1 MPISGKHR
9 RPKLST
15 IARGVAAASAG
26 GAVVALPLLGATG
39 AQAVEQAAP
48 VAAPQSAAATHAAP
62 VTQKQAATTTY
73 SVVSGDYLSKI
84 AAEHRIEGGWQQLY
98 QDNRKVVGENPGLIF
113 PGMKLTLG
121 GKASGNA
128 APTGAGTGS
137 SLPSKAPS
145 AAVEKSAPAKSSSA
159 APETKAPESK
169 APESKALASAPV
181 AAQSSASGYVHPVPG
196 NHTTGYR
203 ASGSNWSSGSH
214 TGIDF
219 PVATGTSVK
228 SITSG
233 TVVTAGWGGAYG
245 NQVVIKHA
253 DGHYSQYG
261 HLSSISVSA
270 GQAVSAGQQLGL
282 SGATGNATG
291 PHLHFEV
298 RTGPAY
304 GSDIDPIAFLASH
317 GISV

>member
-1 MPISGKHR
+1 MPASGKHR
-9 RPKLST
+9 RTKSST
-15 IARGVAAASAG
+15 IARGVAVASAG
-26 GAVVALPLLGATG
+26 GACLALPLLGATG
-39 AQAVEQAAP
+39 AHAVEQAAP
-48 VAAPQSAAATHAAP
+48 KAASAAKHAAP
-62 VTQKQAATTTY
+62 ATPVALKQAATTTY

-84 AAEHRIEGGWQQLY
+84 AADHKVEGGWQKLY
-98 QDNRKVVGENPGLIF
+98 QDNRAVVGEDPGLIL

-121 GKASGNA
+121 AKASGDSAPAAA
-128 APTGAGTGS
+128 APA
-137 SLPSKAPS
+137 AP
-145 AAVEKSAPAKSSSA
+145 VKSAPAEAATVTESKPAAPASSSDYA
-159 APETKAPESK
+159 
-169 APESKALASAPV
+169 
-181 AAQSSASGYVHPVPG
+181 HPVPG

-219 PVATGTSVK
+219 PVFTGTSVK
-228 SITSG
+228 AITSG

-253 DGHYSQYG
+253 DGRYSQYG

-270 GQAVSAGQQLGL
+270 GRTVSTGQQIGL
-282 SGATGNATG
+282 SGATGNVTG

-304 GSDIDPIAFLASH
+304 GSDIDPIAYLASH
-317 GISV
+317 GIDV

>member
-9 RPKLST
+9 RSKIST
-15 IARGVAAASAG
+15 IARGVAAVSAG

-39 AQAVEQAAP
+39 AQAAEQAAP
-48 VAAPQSAAATHAAP
+48 AAAPQSAAATHAAP
-62 VTQKQAATTTY
+62 AAQKQAATTTY

-84 AAEHRIEGGWQQLY
+84 AAEHQIKGGWQKLY
-98 QDNRKVVGENPGLIF
+98 QDNRTVVGEDPSLIF

-121 GKASGNA
+121 VKASGNA

-137 SLPSKAPS
+137 ALPSKAPS
-145 AAVEKSAPAKSSSA
+145 VVVEKSAPAKSSA
-159 APETKAPESK
+159 AAPESK
-169 APESKALASAPV
+169 APASAP
-181 AAQSSASGYVHPVPG
+181 AATQNTGSGYVHPVPG
-196 NHTTGYR
+196 NHTTNYR

-219 PVATGTSVK
+219 PVGTGTSVK

-233 TVVTAGWGGAYG
+233 TVVAAGWGGAYG
-245 NQVVIKHA
+245 NQVVVKHA

-270 GQAVSAGQQLGL
+270 GQAVSTGQQVGL
-282 SGATGNATG
+282 SGATGNVTG

-317 GISV
+317 GIYV

>member
-9 RPKLST
+9 RPKSST
-15 IARGVAAASAG
+15 IARGVVVASAG
-26 GAVVALPLLGATG
+26 GAVIALPLLGATG
-39 AQAVEQAAP
+39 ANAAEQAAP
-48 VAAPQSAAATHAAP
+48 ATSKSAAATHATPAKP
-62 VTQKQAATTTY
+62 VAKEQAGSRTY

-84 AAEHRIEGGWQQLY
+84 AAQHKLKGGWEKLY
-98 QDNRKVVGENPGLIF
+98 QDNRKVVGDDPSLIF

-121 GKASGNA
+121 GKSA
-128 APTGAGTGS
+128 AQTSTGATT
-137 SLPSKAPS
+137 PSKAPS
-145 AAVEKSAPAKSSSA
+145 KAPAKTETKASTVSNSSSSDASSSKETSAPA
-159 APETKAPESK
+159 T
-169 APESKALASAPV
+169 
-181 AAQSSASGYVHPVPG
+181 QSDSSGYVHPVPG
-196 NHTTGYR
+196 NHTTAYR
-203 ASGSNWSSGSH
+203 ASGASWSSGSH

-228 SITSG
+228 AITSG

-245 NQVVIKHA
+245 NEVVIKHA

-261 HLSSISVSA
+261 HMSSLSVSA
-270 GQAVSAGQQLGL
+270 GQTVTAGQQVGL

-304 GSDIDPIAFLASH
+304 GSDIDPIAYLASH
-317 GISV
+317 GINV